1 MLGFL
6 RSKDKSY
13 LDSEDQNDPERE
25 TDLWYERE
33 CINVSAAFSRV
44 LDDNGIEA
52 TFVLGLFHS
61 PERSWGFTLGSNFR
75 QANGS
80 TRPLPRAAC

>member
-25 TDLWYERE
+25 TDLWYEPE

-44 LDDNGIEA
+44 LE
-52 TFVLGLFHS
+52 
-61 PERSWGFTLGSNFR
+61 
-75 QANGS
+75 
-80 TRPLPRAAC
+80 